1 MNQADMNQD
10 VRESLSAGIDGELSN
25 EQLRFLLR
33 RLDHDASLQQTWA
46 RYHMARDSLRRQ
58 LPPMASADFAARVMQ
73 AVEQDGVR
81 PVATVRR
88 NHWLRWSTGGAIAAS
103 VAAAA
108 LMIGQPGGDT
118 ERMSAPMAS
127 TQQAS
132 EVRDVAVVAPTSKPA
147 VAPTAP
153 TAPTAPA
160 AVPPWLSGNSAGLL
174 SQQAS
179 ATLGAPFD
187 TSQLTYPRGQT
198 SYSSM
203 HRYRTLDN
211 NDGSYLL
218 LLDPEQQAVPDT
230 ARRAGAV
237 AH

>member
-1 MNQADMNQD
+1 MNQAGMNQD
-10 VRESLSAGIDGELSN
+10 TAESLSAGIDGELSK

-46 RYHMARDSLRRQ
+46 RYHIARDSLRRQ
-58 LPPMASADFAARVMQ
+58 LPPMAPTGFAGRVMLAIGQ
-73 AVEQDGVR
+73 ESKPAG
-81 PVATVRR
+81 TVRR

-108 LMIGQPGGDT
+108 LMIGQPTGDA
-118 ERMSAPMAS
+118 ERSITTAAAS
-127 TQQAS
+127 RPTGVIAATTS
-132 EVRDVAVVAPTSKPA
+132 STDKPTS
-147 VAPTAP
+147 
-153 TAPTAPA
+153 PA

-179 ATLGAPFD
+179 ATLGSPFGPNQ
-187 TSQLTYPRGQT
+187 SGYSRRMAGYPP
-198 SYSSM
+198 M

-218 LLDPEQQAVPDT
+218 LLDPEQQVAPDNS
-230 ARRAGAV
+230 RRAAV
-237 AH
+237 GQ